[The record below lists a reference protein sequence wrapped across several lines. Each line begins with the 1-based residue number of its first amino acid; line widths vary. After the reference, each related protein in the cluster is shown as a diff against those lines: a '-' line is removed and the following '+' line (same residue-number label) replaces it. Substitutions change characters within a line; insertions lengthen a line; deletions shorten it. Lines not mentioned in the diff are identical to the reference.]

1 MVTALDGSRTSYRH
15 LVAWGL
21 IASLLVAGLY
31 LYPPF
36 LLVHLDQRV
45 YDVLFRS
52 AQRSQTSGQVVIV
65 DLDERSLA
73 RFGRW
78 PWPRG
83 QLARLLEK
91 IEALGAASVGIDM
104 IFAEPDE
111 TLRSPAQQPSSTL
124 DYKPRAGL
132 SALTPNDAAL
142 AAVLSR
148 GTFILGYN
156 LRFGVKRED
165 GSGCVLHPIPVV
177 TLQKPGGKAEVAAL
191 FQASAVL
198 CSLPGL
204 ADAAAGSGFL
214 NAAPDAD
221 GILRRMPLM
230 IAHDGLVYP
239 SLGLATLVPVL
250 GIRQFVLRTTGGRME
265 SLALEDIVVPL
276 DPRGGLLLHFRGG
289 KQTFPHISA
298 ADVLGDQLP
307 EGSLR
312 DRIVFLGTTAPGLGD
327 SVATPLDTTFPGVE
341 VHATVADSILR
352 RDFIRRSPAAPAIEL
367 ALVVAAGPVAALM
380 VAMAGVAWGGVL
392 LVAAAVG
399 LWIATGWL
407 MSSTGLFI
415 SPVFPVVALAFGF
428 TAITLASF
436 FLERGR
442 ADWTT
447 QRFRQT
453 RQIML
458 KKLRKRETD
467 LRAAQ
472 ERAKLGS
479 WELDLATQTGS
490 WSAEMFRLFNCDPAR
505 GVPTL
510 AEFLEMVHPDDRHLV
525 EEGLTRAQTG
535 EPVTQEF
542 RSNPLR
548 GPLQHFNATVHPIR
562 NGDGRVL
569 HLRGTIQDISS
580 LIEAKRALDTAE
592 RQAIL
597 GRVAASVAHEINNPL
612 LAIKTRLHTLKKTM
626 VDRPET
632 TEKLDLVMGQLD
644 RIDRATRS
652 MLGFFKQRAAHSKL
666 LSYTEVIRAATD
678 LFDPSFAAKG
688 VRVIVNLPHSLPGV
702 SVSVDELQEVLINL
716 LENERDALGRDNDL
730 YVSAQ
735 TQDHQIVIR
744 IEDNG
749 PGLGLD
755 PELLFKAFYTTK
767 STGTGLGLTI
777 ARRICESYGGKLTAE
792 NRKEGGA
799 RFEIILPLAASVR
812 SDENLS
818 DRR

>member
-1 MVTALDGSRTSYRH
+1 MVTRLGGDRPSYGR
-15 LVAWGL
+15 LIAWGL

-31 LYPPF
+31 IYPPS
-36 LLVHLDQRV
+36 LLAYLDQRV

-52 AQRSQTSGQVVIV
+52 MHRFQTSGRVVIV

-83 QLARLLEK
+83 QIARLLEK
-91 IEALGAASVGIDM
+91 IKALGAASVGIDM

-111 TLRSPAQQPSSTL
+111 TLLSQTQPSATL
-124 DYKPRAGL
+124 GFERKAGL
-132 SALTPNDAAL
+132 RELTPNDAAL
-142 AAVLSR
+142 AAVLNR
-148 GTFILGYN
+148 GAFILGYS
-156 LRFGVKRED
+156 LRFNTEREEK
-165 GSGCVLHPIPVV
+165 SGCVLHSMPVV
-177 TLQKPGGKAEVAAL
+177 TVQKPGGRADVAAL
-191 FQASAVL
+191 FKASAVL

-204 ADAAAGSGFL
+204 AAASDGSGFL
-214 NAAPDAD
+214 NAAPDTD

-230 IAHDGLVYP
+230 IAHDGFLYP
-239 SLGLATLVPVL
+239 SLALATLVPVL
-250 GIRQFVLRTTGGRME
+250 GIRQFVLRTSGDRIE
-265 SLALEDIVVPL
+265 SLALGDLVLPL
-276 DPRGGLLLHFRGG
+276 DPRGGLLLHFRGA
-289 KQTFPHISA
+289 KRTFPYISA

-307 EGSLR
+307 EGSFR
-312 DRIVFLGTTAPGLGD
+312 DRIVFLGTSAPGLGET
-327 SVATPLDTTFPGVE
+327 VTTPLDTTFPGVE

-352 RDFIRRSPAAPAIEL
+352 GDFIRRSASAPAIEL
-367 ALVVAAGPVAALM
+367 ALIVAAGPAAALII
-380 VAMAGVAWGGVL
+380 ALAGVAWGGAM
-392 LVAAAVG
+392 LVAVAGG
-399 LWIATGWL
+399 LWVATGWL
-407 MSSTGLFI
+407 MGSTGFFI
-415 SPVFPVVALAFGF
+415 SPVFPVIALAFGF
-428 TAITLASF
+428 VAITLTSF

-447 QRFRQT
+447 RHLRKT
-453 RQIML
+453 RRIML
-458 KKLRKRETD
+458 RKLRKRETE
-467 LRAAQ
+467 LRETQ

-479 WELDLATQTGS
+479 WELDLETQTGS
-490 WSAEMFRLFNCDPAR
+490 WSAEMFRLFNWDPTR
-505 GVPTL
+505 GVSTL
-510 AEFLEMVHPDDRHLV
+510 AEFLEMLHADDRRLI
-525 EEGLTRAQTG
+525 EEGLTRAIQTG

-542 RSNPLR
+542 RSNPSL
-548 GPLQHFNATVHPIR
+548 GPLRHFNAIVHPIK
-562 NGDGRVL
+562 NGEGQVV
-569 HLRGTIQDISS
+569 HLGGTIQDITA

-592 RQAIL
+592 RQAVL

-612 LAIKTRLHTLKKTM
+612 LAIKTRLHTLKKT
-626 VDRPET
+626 VADRPET

-652 MLGFFKQRAAHSKL
+652 MLGFFKQRAAYSKL
-666 LSYTEVIRAATD
+666 LSYGEVIRTATD
-678 LFDPSFAAKG
+678 LFEPSFAAKG
-688 VRVIVNLPHSLPGV
+688 VRVTVNLPPWLPGV
-702 SVSVDELQEVLINL
+702 SVGVDELQEVLINL
-716 LENERDALGRDNDL
+716 LENERDALERDNDL

-792 NRKEGGA
+792 NRAEGGA
-799 RFEIILPLAASVR
+799 RFEIALPLAESVK

-818 DRR
+818 GRR